1 MSTQTPAVVRDY
13 LARVRTALAD
23 LPPAEVD
30 EILEDVRPHLL
41 EIGTELGEEGTL
53 AAMTERLGSPESY
66 AAELRAAGDYPSPEQ
81 AGGRKLNSDLGSR
94 LALWSLAAM
103 VVILLPFGVMA
114 AGSLSADALLLLIPA
129 AAVLAAGG
137 WYLARHGDAA
147 LGRLPELKPLRTAV
161 GRESKALAY
170 LKSLR
175 PAWWLLCAAVLVV
188 FGLLLFLDEGREGM
202 LALVALAAVAVV
214 IVWFGPKSVAD
225 RKWLWLSLPVSALVV
240 GVVLGLVT
248 EGVFRVANSRYNG
261 YGGYGQT
268 YNTVGGQPVLSYGN
282 TQVENIYA
290 FDAEGKPLSE
300 VYLFDQDGKPLTLPR
315 YGCEPGT
322 GSRQR
327 EGADNQFPRPEV
339 DQYGYDDQGHYNGYN
354 AYQPGCRVVPGVP
367 FTAAIPKV
375 PAPPAAP
382 GVPTPGVPTPDAPTQ
397 PPTAPPTPSAP
408 ATAPTPTG

>member
-41 EIGTELGEEGTL
+41 EIGAELGEEGTI

-66 AAELRAAGDYPSPEQ
+66 AAELRAAGDYPAPEQ
-81 AGGRKLNSDLGSR
+81 AGGSKISSDLGSR

-103 VVILLPFGVMA
+103 IVILVPYGVVT
-114 AGSLSADALLLLIPA
+114 AGSLSAEAMALLVPA

-137 WYLARHGDAA
+137 WYLARQGDGA
-147 LGRLPELKPLRTAV
+147 LSRLPELKPLRTAM

-202 LALVALAAVAVV
+202 LALAGLVVIAVV
-214 IVWFGPKSVAD
+214 TVWFGPKSVTD

-240 GVVLGLVT
+240 GVVLGLAT
-248 EGVFRVANSRYNG
+248 EGLFRAATRG
-261 YGGYGQT
+261 YGGYGGSYQQASIT
-268 YNTVGGQPVLSYGN
+268 SGGLPVLSYGN
-282 TQVENIYA
+282 SQVENIYA
-290 FDAEGKPLSE
+290 FDAQGKPLTE

-322 GSRQR
+322 GTRQR
-327 EGADNQFPRPEV
+327 EGADNQYPRPEV
-339 DQYGYDDQGHYNGYN
+339 DQYGYDDQGGYNGYN
-354 AYQPGCRVVPGVP
+354 AYRPGCRLVPGVP

-375 PAPPAAP
+375 PVPPP
-382 GVPTPGVPTPDAPTQ
+382 GVPSPTPSAPQ
-397 PPTAPPTPSAP
+397 PTPTPPPTPSAP